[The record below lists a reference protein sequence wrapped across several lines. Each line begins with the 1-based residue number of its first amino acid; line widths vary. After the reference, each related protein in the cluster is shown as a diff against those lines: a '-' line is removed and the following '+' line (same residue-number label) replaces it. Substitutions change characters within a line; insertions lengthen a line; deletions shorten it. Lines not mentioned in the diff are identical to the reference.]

1 MDLMYSSKAFYWQ
14 AAGGIVS
21 TARDLEKFMAA
32 LASGKLGR
40 SGYVPKVP
48 KRNRKD
54 QSKSETSNG
63 TLKRTYPLVN

>member
-1 MDLMYSSKAFYWQ
+1 MAPNHVLGSQ

-40 SGYVPKVP
+40 SLGRFCRAHVYFM
-48 KRNRKD
+48 NF
-54 QSKSETSNG
+54 
-63 TLKRTYPLVN
+63 

>member
-1 MDLMYSSKAFYWQ
+1 MAPNHVLGSQ

-40 SGYVPKVP
+40 SLG
-48 KRNRKD
+48 RIFRGTCLFHELSISS
-54 QSKSETSNG
+54 SKST
-63 TLKRTYPLVN
+63 